1 MGLAPI
7 SNMVSTTDNHENENV
22 RDIDAR
28 KKITM
33 NINEPTTPK
42 TFEKLTKIKLPTNP
56 PDED

>member
-1 MGLAPI
+1 LPRASI
-7 SNMVSTTDNHENENV
+7 TDNHENEKV

-28 KKITM
+28 KKITI

-42 TFEKLTKIKLPTNP
+42 ISERLVNISLPRNP

>member
-1 MGLAPI
+1 MASI
-7 SNMVSTTDNHENENV
+7 SDNHENEKV

-42 TFEKLTKIKLPTNP
+42 TFEKLKKIKLPINP